1 MDILIG
7 ALIFLA
13 GFSTCYFSVKNPVKK
28 EDAPTVVKR
37 VKTSLRNP
45 LRTYDVYYE
54 DYKDK
59 QNKLYQ
65 PVKPK
70 RSSSKNEVRTDD
82 V

>member
-13 GFSTCYFSVKNPVKK
+13 GFITCYFSVKNPVKK
-28 EDAPTVVKR
+28 ETPTVVKR

-59 QNKLYQ
+59 QSHLFQ
-65 PVKPK
+65 PVRPK
-70 RSSSKNEVRTDD
+70 RGASKNEVRTDD